1 MKRRRVYLSHPIR
14 GRLGLDA
21 DERTISENCNK
32 AVVAGTIISC
42 CVPEIDLYVP
52 AQHDEFVQI
61 AYDKGFLTETEILD
75 IDCTI
80 ISKCDLLLVYNWQGY
95 ISRGMMREMEYAREH
110 GIPIITFCDVTDIVI
125 EAIKKLI
132 TLEIGA
138 ENG

>member
-1 MKRRRVYLSHPIR
+1 MKRIRAYMSHAIR

-21 DERTISENCNK
+21 DKRTISENCNK
-32 AVVAGTIISC
+32 AIVAGTIISC

-52 AQHDEFVQI
+52 AQHDEFIQI

-75 IDCTI
+75 VDCTI
-80 ISKCDLLLVYNWQGY
+80 ISRCSLLLVYDWQGY
-95 ISRGMMREMEYAREH
+95 ISRGMMKEIEYAREH
-110 GIPIITFCDVTDIVI
+110 NVPMIVFNDVTDMVI
-125 EAIKKLI
+125 DTIKEVI